1 MDGSRARREGD
12 ANNIGIGLLLSITRN
27 VPFTSIGFIHRVT
40 DTVMTGA
47 LHGSE
52 KTYLLQN
59 DNTNGLLR
67 ASRATDLI
75 RRGEGISC
83 VS

>member
-1 MDGSRARREGD
+1 MDGIRGRGRIQIEARREGD

-47 LHGSE
+47 
-52 KTYLLQN
+52 
-59 DNTNGLLR
+59 
-67 ASRATDLI
+67 
-75 RRGEGISC
+75 
-83 VS
+83 